1 VSSTLPWSALETGQ
15 FSFAC
20 SAASW
25 KGASSIPGTAPV
37 TSSADLGIPGTKVT
51 VAETGNSPG
60 RQYAG
65 SVATREE
72 LKAEV
77 ERIGRDHGHTLG
89 IWLDLGH
96 ASQLGC
102 LGCDRY
108 AFVQVLPPPGKAFT
122 EAFEQP
128 CPDRG

>member
-1 VSSTLPWSALETGQ
+1 MLRTACLNRGRRPRLRALLRSSPPTGEPP
-15 FSFAC
+15 A
-20 SAASW
+20 
-25 KGASSIPGTAPV
+25 
-37 TSSADLGIPGTKVT
+37 GI
-51 VAETGNSPG
+51 SPG

-89 IWLDLGH
+89 PWLDLGH

-108 AFVQVLPPPGKAFT
+108 AFVQVLPPPGQAFT

-128 CPDRG
+128 CPDPGRGLIQTPE

>member
-1 VSSTLPWSALETGQ
+1 
-15 FSFAC
+15 
-20 SAASW
+20 
-25 KGASSIPGTAPV
+25 
-37 TSSADLGIPGTKVT
+37 
-51 VAETGNSPG
+51 
-60 RQYAG
+60 
-65 SVATREE
+65 VATREE

-108 AFVQVLPPPGKAFT
+108 AFVQVLPRPEQAFT

-128 CPDRG
+128 CPDRGQRLIETPE

>member
-1 VSSTLPWSALETGQ
+1 VERGEAALPEDLLD
-15 FSFAC
+15 
-20 SAASW
+20 
-25 KGASSIPGTAPV
+25 IPGADRV
-37 TSSADLGIPGTKVT
+37 LAHRRTSPA
-51 VAETGNSPG
+51 

-89 IWLDLGH
+89 TWLDLGH

-108 AFVQVLPPPGKAFT
+108 AFVQVLPPPGQAFA

-128 CPDRG
+128 CPDRGQRLIETPE

>member
-1 VSSTLPWSALETGQ
+1 MVYGLPAHPKPGAYVSVSP
-15 FSFAC
+15 
-20 SAASW
+20 
-25 KGASSIPGTAPV
+25 APNRR
-37 TSSADLGIPGTKVT
+37 APRQH
-51 VAETGNSPG
+51 SPG

-72 LKAEV
+72 LKAGV
-77 ERIGRDHGHTLG
+77 ERIGWDHGHTLG
-89 IWLDLGH
+89 TWLDLGH

-108 AFVQVLPPPGKAFT
+108 AFVQVLPPPGRAFT

-128 CPDRG
+128 CPDPGQRLIETPE

>member
-1 VSSTLPWSALETGQ
+1 VG
-15 FSFAC
+15 
-20 SAASW
+20 
-25 KGASSIPGTAPV
+25 
-37 TSSADLGIPGTKVT
+37 
-51 VAETGNSPG
+51 
-60 RQYAG
+60 
-65 SVATREE
+65 TREE

-89 IWLDLGH
+89 TWLDLGH

-108 AFVQVLPPPGKAFT
+108 AFVQVLPPPGRAFT

-128 CPDRG
+128 CPDPGQRLIETPQ

>member
-1 VSSTLPWSALETGQ
+1 MSLART
-15 FSFAC
+15 AC
-20 SAASW
+20 SPI
-25 KGASSIPGTAPV
+25 GRT
-37 TSSADLGIPGTKVT
+37 
-51 VAETGNSPG
+51 SPG

-89 IWLDLGH
+89 PWLDLGH

-108 AFVQVLPPPGKAFT
+108 AFVQVLPPPGQAFT

-128 CPDRG
+128 CPDPGRGLIQTPE

>member
-1 VSSTLPWSALETGQ
+1 MVGPLARSHKVGEPIRGRRGKRGL
-15 FSFAC
+15 
-20 SAASW
+20 
-25 KGASSIPGTAPV
+25 KGTEK
-37 TSSADLGIPGTKVT
+37 LGH
-51 VAETGNSPG
+51 SPG

-108 AFVQVLPPPGKAFT
+108 AFVQVLPPPGQAFT

-128 CPDRG
+128 CPDRGQRLIETPE

>member
-1 VSSTLPWSALETGQ
+1 MSVDEGWEHSLGLDQKKHERE
-15 FSFAC
+15 
-20 SAASW
+20 ASH
-25 KGASSIPGTAPV
+25 AFT
-37 TSSADLGIPGTKVT
+37 DLGHVPPSEPGEPRLGLPK
-51 VAETGNSPG
+51 GP
-60 RQYAG
+60 QYAG

-89 IWLDLGH
+89 TWLDLGH

-108 AFVQVLPPPGKAFT
+108 AFVQVLPPPGQAIT

-128 CPDRG
+128 CPERGRRLIETAE

>member
-1 VSSTLPWSALETGQ
+1 MGAVLDLLPDERVLFHAGHSLPSQAGPSPCEEVDKIRPAGE
-15 FSFAC
+15 
-20 SAASW
+20 
-25 KGASSIPGTAPV
+25 PHGTYH
-37 TSSADLGIPGTKVT
+37 
-51 VAETGNSPG
+51 G

-89 IWLDLGH
+89 TWLDLGH

-108 AFVQVLPPPGKAFT
+108 AFVQVLPPPGRAFT
-122 EAFEQP
+122 EAFEEP
-128 CPDRG
+128 CPDPGQRLIETPE